1 MNNDK
6 DQNEVLKENHNS
18 LATTN
23 DNLPSTSSVND
34 FQFITQ
40 LAANLENMTAV
51 AKVFIKGGLCPIK
64 NENDFVVAVT
74 TGMQLGL
81 PLTTAINNIFVVNNK
96 PAIATHLM
104 RALVLKAG
112 ITYNKVYDYEPMFAY
127 YEAEVLLNGEKVAK
141 KIDIPDPNDST
152 KTIKSPIQ
160 RGIATMDQI
169 EEDSMFFI
177 GRKEVD
183 RITKYVFERQLA
195 QPDGTFKNMQVVS
208 SFTMSDAFKAGLS
221 TKDTY
226 KNYPAR
232 MLDARAFT
240 IGGREIAS
248 DVLFGMYSIAE
259 IADSSDIPY
268 TMSANFEETI
278 DTTAEVVN

>member
-1 MNNDK
+1 MENDIK
-6 DQNEVLKENHNS
+6 EKKEAGEGVNGGLAITQNSAPALNS
-18 LATTN
+18 QQ
-23 DNLPSTSSVND
+23 D
-34 FQFITQ
+34 FQFIEQ
-40 LAANLENMTAV
+40 LAKQLDNITSV

-64 NENDFVVAVT
+64 NEADFVVAAV

-112 ITYNKVYDYEPMFAY
+112 VTFEKVYDYEPMYAY
-127 YEAEVLLNGEKVAK
+127 YEAEIDKDGNKVAK
-141 KIDIPDPNDST
+141 KVPTPDPANPGKMVDM
-152 KTIKSPIQ
+152 PIY
-160 RGIATMDQI
+160 RGKGTADKV
-169 EEDSMFFI
+169 EDTDFFI
-177 GRKEVD
+177 GRKEID
-183 RITKYVFERQLA
+183 RITTYKFERQIR
-195 QPDGTFKNMQVVS
+195 QPDGSYKDMKVIS
-208 SFTMSDAFKAGLS
+208 SFTMSDAIKAGLT

-226 KNYPAR
+226 RNYPSR

-259 IADSSDIPY
+259 IADASDIPY
-268 TMSANFEETI
+268 TMSASFEETI
-278 DTTAEVVN
+278 DAEIVE